1 MNHMNHLIDIDL
13 LPNIG
18 STIDLGT
25 ALIDWNSEVGL
36 EFGDALY
43 DFYQYIDEVFGWNAS
58 DDDNRADLFRQ
69 EFFKLLDAE
78 IFRKGFS
85 DNMQFTITMP
95 KQFLAV
101 SFNVCIYPDN

>member
-1 MNHMNHLIDIDL
+1 MTHLIDIDL

-18 STIDLGT
+18 SVIDLGT
-25 ALIDWNSEVGL
+25 APINWNQNHGL
-36 EFGDALY
+36 EFLDAPY
-43 DFYQYIDEVFGWNAS
+43 DFYDYIDTVFDWNAS
-58 DDDNRADLFRQ
+58 DDYNRANLFKQ
-69 EFFKLLDAE
+69 EFFKLLDSE

-101 SFNVCIYPDN
+101 SFNVCIYSDN

>member
-1 MNHMNHLIDIDL
+1 MTHLIDIDL

-18 STIDLGT
+18 SVIDLGT
-25 ALIDWNSEVGL
+25 APIDWNPDSGL
-36 EFGDALY
+36 EFADAPY
-43 DFYQYIDEVFGWNAS
+43 DFYDYIDKAFGWNAS
-58 DDDNRADLFRQ
+58 DDYNRANLFKQ

-95 KQFLAV
+95 VEFLAV
-101 SFNVCIYPDN
+101 SFNVCIYLDN